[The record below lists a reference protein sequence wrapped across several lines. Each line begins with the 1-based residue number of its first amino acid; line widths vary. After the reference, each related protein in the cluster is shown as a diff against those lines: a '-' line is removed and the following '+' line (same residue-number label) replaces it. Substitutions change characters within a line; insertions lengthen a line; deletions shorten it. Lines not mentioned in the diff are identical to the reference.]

1 MLSKDVNNYRYIR
14 YVKYGG
20 K

>member
-1 MLSKDVNNYRYIR
+1 MLSTDVNNYRYSR
-14 YVKYGG
+14 YVKYGC

>member
-1 MLSKDVNNYRYIR
+1 MLTTEVNNYRYIR
-14 YVKYGG
+14 YVNYGG

>member
-1 MLSKDVNNYRYIR
+1 MLSTEVNNYRYCR

-20 K
+20 